1 MAEQKETPE
10 VQIDDERKQNCGVRM
25 IVDLEELLK
34 PVLEVIEVT
43 DPVREASDVT
53 DPVIE
58 VIEVTDPV

>member
-25 IVDLEELLK
+25 IVDLEE
-34 PVLEVIEVT
+34 VLN
-43 DPVREASDVT
+43 
-53 DPVIE
+53 PVIE